1 MDGERAGQRP
11 CSPTGAG
18 AVEKRQKSGAMTV
31 DSGGGVHKKSRF
43 GIEGVAR
50 VTPYY
55 PNTLCI
61 SRDFV
66 YCKKNYG
73 PITH

>member
-1 MDGERAGQRP
+1 MDGERTGQRP
-11 CSPTGAG
+11 YSPTGTG

-31 DSGGGVHKKSRF
+31 DSGGGVPKKSRF
-43 GIEGVAR
+43 GIAGVAR
-50 VTPYY
+50 IPAYY

-61 SRDFV
+61 SQDFV
-66 YCKKNYG
+66 YCKKNHG